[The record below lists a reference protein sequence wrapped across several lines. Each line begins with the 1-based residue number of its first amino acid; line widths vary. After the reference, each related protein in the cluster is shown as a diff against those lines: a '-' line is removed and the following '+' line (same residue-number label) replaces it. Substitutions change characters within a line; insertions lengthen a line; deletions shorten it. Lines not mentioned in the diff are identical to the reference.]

1 MVPRYGTD
9 RPGVAREGWASA
21 ARASAVAA
29 GGGAGQRP
37 HAPDRGE
44 HNHGASQLAARRDRE
59 LHGGVRP
66 GPRRRPAVP
75 AQDLGG
81 PARPRPGRRRAIG
94 DQHRA
99 RGEALVKGRA
109 LTVGWIVMVLVV
121 LAALGWTVAQTISLG
136 RSGATADTQ
145 RAGLARDLDASRQ
158 KIQAEL
164 VANADLLKDIRWS
177 PDRTTAA
184 DVLRR
189 LADLARG
196 GQAKVLAIAPLEQ
209 EPAARYRKSSH
220 RIDMAAS
227 FSELLDFATRVESEG
242 GILEDVVL
250 ENPLAKSGG
259 EAGPDAVR
267 AQLLLTTIEPS
278 DDTRRIM
285 ERVLA
290 ASAKSSKSPLAAALS
305 LPIEARAWSTLL
317 PLRDPFK
324 FPEAPRPRGP
334 AGPVA
339 LARPPSPA
347 SPAPA

>member
-1 MVPRYGTD
+1 M
-9 RPGVAREGWASA
+9 
-21 ARASAVAA
+21 
-29 GGGAGQRP
+29 
-37 HAPDRGE
+37 
-44 HNHGASQLAARRDRE
+44 
-59 LHGGVRP
+59 
-66 GPRRRPAVP
+66 
-75 AQDLGG
+75 
-81 PARPRPGRRRAIG
+81 
-94 DQHRA
+94 
-99 RGEALVKGRA
+99 KGRV
-109 LTVGWIVMVLVV
+109 LTGGWIVMVLVV

-136 RSGATADTQ
+136 RLGATADAQ

-164 VANADLLKDIRWS
+164 VANGDLLKDIRWS

-267 AQLLLTTIEPS
+267 AQLRLTTIEPS

-290 ASAKSSKSPLAAALS
+290 ASAKSAKSPLAAALS

-324 FPEAPRPRGP
+324 FAEAPRRRGP
-334 AGPVA
+334 AIAVAPAPPPPPIAPVSVKGIMKFPGGA
-339 LARPPSPA
+339 LAIVDDQVVKVGDVVNGRRVEQIVDGRIVLSEPGGDSRSILLPGFAAPPPTRR
-347 SPAPA
+347 